1 MDTIG
6 IFALIVALA
15 VLVKLIVILIK
26 PRAWLDIIKPIYKN
40 TALTTIVSLILAA
53 VVFYYLRLAG
63 ITIVQIFAI
72 MLFMALL
79 MVSGVAAYSNE
90 LVKMAEKMLK
100 DKAVIKKA
108 WLPIV
113 IWLVLSIWVLIE
125 LFA

>member
-26 PRAWLDIIKPIYKN
+26 PIAWLDVIKPIYKN
-40 TALTTIVSLILAA
+40 SALTTILSLILAA
-53 VVFYYLRLAG
+53 VVFYYLTLAR
-63 ITIVQIFAI
+63 ITIVQIFAV

-79 MVSGVAAYSNE
+79 IASGVAAYSDG
-90 LVKMAEKMLK
+90 LIKMAEKMLK
-100 DKAVIKKA
+100 DKAIIKKA